1 MSADFSILLAEM
13 QADFVDE
20 LPDRCDR
27 IEEGVMALE
36 GQQIGTF
43 DELYRQIHSL
53 KGSGGM
59 FGIAII
65 TTICHQFESF
75 ISENRHGL
83 DRKGASTA
91 LAYVDLLRKTI
102 DAGGRDASGIH
113 AIEQALERMHVDS
126 LCGRASVLL
135 VEPSDTLRKLY
146 SDLFSGQ
153 PLQVAM
159 MQSGLASLERMLHA
173 PFDLLVISREL
184 PDLNALAV
192 VAALRESRCRN
203 SSIPVILLSSNPAPV
218 PAHLG
223 ISTIVRRDP
232 SLLPTLS
239 RHVTEALAKR
249 HLGAGEKKLSLPV
262 AQPMETGSGT
272 PRQHPA
278 C

>member
-20 LPDRCDR
+20 LPNRCDR
-27 IEEGVMALE
+27 LEEGVMALE
-36 GQQIGTF
+36 TKQPGAF

-59 FGIAII
+59 FGIVII

-75 ISENRHGL
+75 VSETRQSF
-83 DRKGASTA
+83 DRNAASTA

-102 DAGGRDASGIH
+102 AAKGRDASGVT
-113 AIEQALERMHVDS
+113 AIEQELEAMRMDS
-126 LCGRASVLL
+126 LSGRASVLL

-146 SDLFSGQ
+146 KDMFTDPSI
-153 PLQVAM
+153 QVSM
-159 MQSGLASLERMLHA
+159 MEGGMATLERMLHA

-184 PDLNALAV
+184 PDLNAIAV

-203 SSIPVILLSSNPAPV
+203 SNIPVILVSSNPAPV

-223 ISTIVRRDP
+223 ISAIVRRDP
-232 SLLPTLS
+232 KLLPTLS
-239 RHVTEALAKR
+239 RHITETLAQR
-249 HLGAGEKKLSLPV
+249 
-262 AQPMETGSGT
+262 
-272 PRQHPA
+272 R
-278 C
+278 